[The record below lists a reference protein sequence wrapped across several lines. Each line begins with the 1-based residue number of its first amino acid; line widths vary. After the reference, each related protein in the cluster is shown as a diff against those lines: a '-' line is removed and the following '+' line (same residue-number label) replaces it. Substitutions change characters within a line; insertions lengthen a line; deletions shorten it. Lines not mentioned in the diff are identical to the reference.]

1 MIEFAKQVFV
11 AAHTIQNDVN
21 LIVSPEITSPKLAN
35 KTDMPQHD
43 KIYVALLE
51 KSESLANS
59 YAQVKIDIE
68 SDNRFSWAGTAHEIR
83 EIVATLLRIL
93 APDKVVISQS
103 WYKPEPNSSG
113 VTQKQRVIY
122 ILKSRNSGS
131 NEKEV
136 LEQITGIEDMIG
148 NLVRSTYSRASDA
161 AHRFKE
167 RQEVIKIL
175 RYFDA
180 FAYDLL
186 NL

>member
-1 MIEFAKQVFV
+1 MSKTAKQVFI
-11 AAHTIQNDVN
+11 AAQAIQNEVYI
-21 LIVSPEITSPKLAN
+21 LTAPEIKLGKLAN
-35 KTDMPQHD
+35 EPNIFQKD
-43 KIYVALLE
+43 KIYLALNE

-68 SDNRFSWAGTAHEIR
+68 SDNRLSWAGTAHEIR
-83 EIVATLLRIL
+83 EILATLLRIL
-93 APDKVVISQS
+93 APDEIVKIQN
-103 WYKPEPNSSG
+103 WYKPESNTSSP
-113 VTQKQRVIY
+113 TQKQRVLY
-122 ILKSRNSGS
+122 ILKSRDSGS

-136 LEQITGIEDMIG
+136 IGQISGIEDMIG

-167 RQEVIKIL
+167 RQEVMKIL

-186 NL
+186 NQ

>member
-1 MIEFAKQVFV
+1 MNNTIKQIFV
-11 AAHTIQNDVN
+11 TAQAIQKDVN
-21 LIVSPEITSPKLAN
+21 LIAPPESSSINLEIKSDLPKNDKLYLAL
-35 KTDMPQHD
+35 K
-43 KIYVALLE
+43 E

-83 EIVATLLRIL
+83 EILATLLRLL
-93 APDKVVISQS
+93 APDNVVTTQS
-103 WYKPEPNSSG
+103 WYKTDSNTSG
-113 VTQKQRVIY
+113 ATQKQRVIY
-122 ILKSRNSGS
+122 ILKSRNSGT
-131 NEKEV
+131 NEKDV

-167 RQEVIKIL
+167 RQEVRKIL

>member
-1 MIEFAKQVFV
+1 MNETVNQIFA
-11 AAHTIQNDVN
+11 AAHAIQKDVN
-21 LIVSPEITSPKLAN
+21 SIAPPESSPIKLELKLDLPKN
-35 KTDMPQHD
+35 D
-43 KIYVALLE
+43 KIYLALKE

-68 SDNRFSWAGTAHEIR
+68 SDNRISWAGTAHEIR
-83 EIVATLLRIL
+83 EILATLLRIL
-93 APDKVVISQS
+93 APDKDVTTQS
-103 WYKPEPNSSG
+103 WYKAEPNTSG
-113 VTQKQRVIY
+113 ATQKQRVIY
-122 ILKSRNSGS
+122 ILKNRNSGT
-131 NEKEV
+131 NEKDV

-167 RQEVIKIL
+167 RQEVRKIL